1 MNDRDEMKLLRTLY
15 KAQVELGEAYDICH
29 SKQLENIYQIINDY
43 VIDLENKLEIF
54 KEE

>member
-1 MNDRDEMKLLRTLY
+1 MNDKDEMKLLRALY
-15 KAQVELGEAYDICH
+15 KAQVELGEAYDMCH
-29 SKQLENIYQIINDY
+29 SKQLEDIYQIINDY